1 MKQYT
6 WRSGITNKN
15 ITCWRTPRVNT
26 TNIDEHVF
34 PFWKRIVWSASR
46 RHSMRQARSVIVW
59 PPTYSLMNC
68 TLRIRK
74 NIYFHNVDVLAA
86 RFAMTPS
93 DNVATKRFFLF
104 VSFQF
109 WNIVPLEQLLAQ
121 LEVEQSA
128 AVIRRLVKL
137 LVNSFHPTNKSVDVQ
152 VS

>member
-1 MKQYT
+1 M
-6 WRSGITNKN
+6 
-15 ITCWRTPRVNT
+15 
-26 TNIDEHVF
+26 
-34 PFWKRIVWSASR
+34 
-46 RHSMRQARSVIVW
+46 
-59 PPTYSLMNC
+59 
-68 TLRIRK
+68 TL
-74 NIYFHNVDVLAA
+74 
-86 RFAMTPS
+86 S
-93 DNVATKRFFLF
+93 DNVATKRFFIF